1 MIGAEPTSGRRSVR
15 WRRVPALLATV
26 LALASAPG
34 CTRPEG
40 PRVLLI
46 GLDGA
51 TWKVI
56 GPMLHRGELP
66 AFRRLVTEGAYAER
80 FETISTTSSP
90 VVWTTI
96 ATGRSPEDHG
106 VTDYVSRLSDGT
118 RIPVSS
124 SVRRSPAIWEVASDH
139 GVSVGVIG
147 WWASW
152 PAEPVNG
159 YVVTDHANP
168 GFSEFLFED
177 EKYWTADPDRLAALK
192 RDFAPLSIAPILS
205 RHWMQKD
212 EFPYDEFQDVTGL
225 TDEQIRI
232 LRLAP
237 WSRRNAYSWAKTF
250 YRIDQPLFMI
260 ARDLAEER
268 PTDLQMVYYRIADA
282 VQHYGWDLVRPGKYA
297 MPPRNLAR
305 DRNLIPGVYRLL
317 DEFIDGLM
325 DVASDDAWVIVA
337 SDHGAEPSAMARD
350 PLRRGRPG
358 AHSTTAKGVL
368 LIHGPGVR
376 PGHRI
381 DDADPYDLMPTMAWL
396 LDLPVSRELEGSVLT
411 TAFEDS
417 FVAAHPVHTVASYG
431 PREAAAARPS
441 PSDAA
446 MLESLRGLGYIE

>member
-1 MIGAEPTSGRRSVR
+1 MTGAEPTPAGRRVR
-15 WRRVPALLATV
+15 WWRLPALLATG
-26 LALASAPG
+26 LALASAAG
-34 CTRPEG
+34 CARPEG

-56 GPMLHRGELP
+56 GPMLQRGELP
-66 AFRRLVTEGAYAER
+66 AFRRLVAEGAYAER

-90 VVWTTI
+90 VVWTSI

-106 VTDYVSRLSDGT
+106 VVDYVSSLPNGT
-118 RIPVSS
+118 RIPVTS
-124 SVRRSPAIWEVASDH
+124 SVRRVPALWEVASDH
-139 GVSVGVIG
+139 GISVGVIG

-192 RDFAPLSIAPILS
+192 RDFYPLDIAPILS
-205 RHWMQKD
+205 HHWMRKD
-212 EFPYDEFQDVTGL
+212 EFPYEEFQDLTGL
-225 TDEQIRI
+225 TDQQIYI

-237 WSRRNAYSWAKTF
+237 WSKRNVYSWAKTF
-250 YRIDQPLFMI
+250 YRIDQPLFRI
-260 ARDLAEER
+260 AKDLAGER
-268 PTDLQMVYYRIADA
+268 PTDLLMVYYRIADA
-282 VQHYGWDLVRPGKYA
+282 VQHYGWDLVQPGKYA
-297 MPPRNLAR
+297 TPPGNLAR

-317 DEFIDGLM
+317 DEFVDELL
-325 DVASDDAWVIVA
+325 DVASDDTWVIVA

-358 AHSTTAKGVL
+358 GHSTAAKGVL
-368 LIHGPGVR
+368 FIHGPGVR

-381 DDADPYDLMPTMAWL
+381 DGADPYDLLPTMAWL
-396 LDLPVSRELEGSVLT
+396 LDLPLSRELEGHILA

-417 FVAAHPVHTVASYG
+417 FVAAHPVHTVATYG
-431 PREAAAARPS
+431 ARATAAARPS
-441 PSDAA
+441 PADAA